1 MQFFPASMSHGAQ
14 SFRANSAFE
23 MPDSRPGQ
31 DFHGL
36 FSAHLEQPDA
46 TSASPQT
53 DQPQP
58 AFNNE
63 QVDVDDHGPA
73 GDSSGCG
80 FCEPV
85 SFADQKISEGSDTA
99 GREEGRAEESG
110 RESAKAAA
118 RQPEASST
126 EQAMPSTGGPSED
139 DRTVLHTQAG
149 EQDADITGDS
159 VAVAALE
166 LLDSLAAEAKTRG
179 ADLDTSGVSDKIEAL
194 HELLR
199 QFQKSDPATRSG
211 LAVTLGDQVKSLKRE
226 LAAAALKR
234 ADGAGEPGQKN
245 GSAESSSS
253 RVMQKIEALLS
264 RLETYQTAGREGVN
278 IGKERAMAAA
288 SVAAKA
294 GVMAGEEG
302 GRARSGRALLAEEA
316 ETLAADSEILTRK
329 HGAGVESENHAA
341 QKSGKGSEITFRSA
355 ARASQT
361 SDAAQGQSGAR
372 SAAFEVPDGKSASTL
387 EIAEESL
394 ASEQQHGE
402 SVATGADGKHAAVK
416 DSDGAGRNE
425 AAMTRSGLA
434 AAGIRTA
441 TGKKGSGQ
449 SVPLDAGSTL
459 REGEAVSTASAAAA
473 DSKGEKKQPDAR
485 QGFFGTSDR
494 EKSSSSTSRA
504 AQTAG
509 NAKNAPESQTLTQTA
524 AQNSQSQF
532 QQRLE
537 SPVSARSAQVY
548 QQVENGAFR
557 NLGQGVKQLVIRL
570 DPADLGQVSIILQ
583 MRGKEVQAV
592 LRSSNQETSLAL
604 NEQLGQLRTQL
615 EAQGL
620 KVGKLEVQTQ
630 LADSQSQSQWQGA
643 ENHNRYQEN
652 QEQAMSAKRWR
663 TLDRVAPDLVRDVHN
678 SGHREKV
685 SQSGLDI
692 FA

>member
-23 MPDSRPGQ
+23 MSDSRPGQ

-58 AFNNE
+58 ASINE
-63 QVDVDDHGPA
+63 QVYADDHGPA
-73 GDSSGCG
+73 GDSSGGG
-80 FCEPV
+80 FCESA
-85 SFADQKISEGSDTA
+85 SFADQNISEGSDPA
-99 GREEGRAEESG
+99 GHEEDRAEERG
-110 RESAKAAA
+110 RESAKAAEQ
-118 RQPEASST
+118 QPDAKSS
-126 EQAMPSTGGPSED
+126 EQAITPAGAPTED
-139 DRTVLHTQAG
+139 GRTVLHAQTGA
-149 EQDADITGDS
+149 QDADITGDS
-159 VAVAALE
+159 VAVAAQE

-179 ADLDTSGVSDKIEAL
+179 ADLDKSGLSDKIETL

-211 LAVTLGDQVKSLKRE
+211 LAVTLGEQVKSLKAE
-226 LAAAALKR
+226 FVAAALKR
-234 ADGAGEPGQKN
+234 ADGAGEPGQKSGN
-245 GSAESSSS
+245 PERVTS

-264 RLETYQTAGREGVN
+264 RLETYQAAGREGVN

-294 GVMAGEEG
+294 GVMTGEEG
-302 GRARSGRALLAEEA
+302 GRARAVRASRSDVAA
-316 ETLAADSEILTRK
+316 TLATVSEARTRK
-329 HGAGVESENHAA
+329 QGAGSESERAA
-341 QKSGKGSEITFRSA
+341 QKSDKGSEITSRSA

-361 SDAAQGQSGAR
+361 ADAAQGKSGVR
-372 SAAFEVPDGKSASTL
+372 SAAFEDSTGKSASTL
-387 EIAEESL
+387 DTAEDSL
-394 ASEQQHGE
+394 ASEHEHGE
-402 SVATGADGKHAAVK
+402 SVATGADRKYATVK
-416 DSDGAGRNE
+416 NPGSAGRNE
-425 AAMTRSGLA
+425 TAMTGSGLA
-434 AAGIRTA
+434 AAGTRTA
-441 TGKKGSGQ
+441 TAKDGSGQ
-449 SVPLDAGSTL
+449 SVPLDAGL
-459 REGEAVSTASAAAA
+459 KVQEGEAASIASAAAA

-537 SPVSARSAQVY
+537 SPVSARSTQVY

-570 DPADLGQVSIILQ
+570 DPADLGQVSVILQ
-583 MRGKEVQAV
+583 VRGKEVQAV

-652 QEQAMSAKRWR
+652 QELAMSAKRWR

-678 SGHREKV
+678 SRQGEKL

>member
-14 SFRANSAFE
+14 SFRANGAFE
-23 MPDSRPGQ
+23 MSDSRPGQ

-46 TSASPQT
+46 TSVFPQT
-53 DQPQP
+53 DQFQP
-58 AFNNE
+58 TSNNE
-63 QVDVDDHGPA
+63 QVYADDPGLA
-73 GDSSGCG
+73 DDNSDGG
-80 FCEPV
+80 FCEA
-85 SFADQKISEGSDTA
+85 SSTA
-99 GREEGRAEESG
+99 EKKSSVGLDAAAHEEDRAEE
-110 RESAKAAA
+110 RRTESAKAA
-118 RQPEASST
+118 
-126 EQAMPSTGGPSED
+126 EQQSDVIRSEKAITSTGAPSED

-149 EQDADITGDS
+149 EQDADISGDS
-159 VAVAALE
+159 VVVAAQE

-179 ADLDTSGVSDKIEAL
+179 ADLDKPGLSDKIEAL

-211 LAVTLGDQVKSLKRE
+211 LAVTLGEQVKSLKAE
-226 LAAAALKR
+226 FVAAALKR
-234 ADGAGEPGQKN
+234 AEDAGALGQKI
-245 GSAESSSS
+245 GSAESASS
-253 RVMQKIEALLS
+253 RVMQKMEALLS
-264 RLETYQTAGREGVN
+264 KLETYQAARHEGVN
-278 IGKERAMAAA
+278 NGKGRARAAA
-288 SVAAKA
+288 SVTAEA
-294 GVMAGEEG
+294 GVTAAEEG
-302 GRARSGRALLAEEA
+302 VRVRSVGALRSEA
-316 ETLAADSEILTRK
+316 AATLATVSEARTRK
-329 HGAGVESENHAA
+329 QGAGSESERVA
-341 QKSGKGSEITFRSA
+341 QKSDKGSEITSRS

-361 SDAAQGQSGAR
+361 ADAAQGISGVR
-372 SAAFEVPDGKSASTL
+372 SAAFEDSTGKSASTL
-387 EIAEESL
+387 DIAEDFL
-394 ASEQQHGE
+394 ASEHKRGE
-402 SVATGADGKHAAVK
+402 SVATGADRKYAAAK
-416 DSDGAGRNE
+416 DPGSAGRSE
-425 AAMTRSGLA
+425 HEMTRSGLA
-434 AAGIRTA
+434 AAGTRPATA
-441 TGKKGSGQ
+441 KDGSGQ

-459 REGEAVSTASAAAA
+459 QEGEAVSTASAAAA

-485 QGFFGTSDR
+485 QGFFGSPDR
-494 EKSSSSTSRA
+494 EKSSSSTPRA

-509 NAKNAPESQTLTQTA
+509 SAKNTPESQTLTQTA

-570 DPADLGQVSIILQ
+570 DPADLGQVSVILQ

-592 LRSSNQETSLAL
+592 LRSNNQETSLAL
-604 NEQLGQLRTQL
+604 NEQMGQLRAQL
-615 EAQGL
+615 EAQGF

-652 QEQAMSAKRWR
+652 HEQAMSAKRWR

>member
-58 AFNNE
+58 ASNSE
-63 QVDVDDHGPA
+63 QVYADDHGPA
-73 GDSSGCG
+73 SDSSGGG
-80 FCEPV
+80 FGESV
-85 SFADQKISEGSDTA
+85 SLADQNISEGSDPA
-99 GREEGRAEESG
+99 GHEEDRAEERG
-110 RESAKAAA
+110 RESAKAAEQ
-118 RQPEASST
+118 QPETSST
-126 EQAMPSTGGPSED
+126 EQASSSTGGPAED
-139 DRTVLHTQAG
+139 DPAVLHTQAG
-149 EQDADITGDS
+149 AQDEDVTGDS
-159 VAVAALE
+159 VAVAAQE

-179 ADLDTSGVSDKIEAL
+179 ADSHKSELSDKIEAL

-199 QFQKSDPATRSG
+199 QFRQSDPATRSE
-211 LAVTLGDQVKSLKRE
+211 LAVTLGEQVKSLKAE
-226 LAAAALKR
+226 LAAEALKR
-234 ADGAGEPGQKN
+234 GEQGQKN
-245 GSAESSSS
+245 GSAEKASS

-264 RLETYQTAGREGVN
+264 RLETFQTADRAGVN
-278 IGKERAMAAA
+278 IGKGAMAAA
-288 SVAAKA
+288 SEAAKA

-302 GRARSGRALLAEEA
+302 VRARSGRALLAEAA
-316 ETLAADSEILTRK
+316 ETLATDSEPLTRQ
-329 HGAGVESENHAA
+329 HGAGVESKNHAA
-341 QKSGKGSEITFRSA
+341 QKSGEGSEITFRSA

-361 SDAAQGQSGAR
+361 SDAAQGQPGAR
-372 SAAFEVPDGKSASTL
+372 SAALEVPDGKNASKL
-387 EIAEESL
+387 ETAEESL

-402 SVATGADGKHAAVK
+402 SVATGADRKYAAVK
-416 DSDGAGRNE
+416 DPGSAGRNE
-425 AAMTRSGLA
+425 HEMTRSGLA
-434 AAGIRTA
+434 AAGTRPATA
-441 TGKKGSGQ
+441 KDGSGQ

-459 REGEAVSTASAAAA
+459 QEGEAVSTASAAAA

-485 QGFFGTSDR
+485 QGFFGSPDR
-494 EKSSSSTSRA
+494 EKSSSSTPRA

-509 NAKNAPESQTLTQTA
+509 SAKNTPESQTLTQTA

-570 DPADLGQVSIILQ
+570 DPADLGQVSVILQ

-592 LRSSNQETSLAL
+592 LRSNNQETSLAL
-604 NEQLGQLRTQL
+604 NEQMGQLRAQL
-615 EAQGL
+615 EAQGF

-652 QEQAMSAKRWR
+652 HEQAMSAKRWR

>member
-14 SFRANSAFE
+14 SFRANGAFE
-23 MPDSRPGQ
+23 MSDSRPGQ
-31 DFHGL
+31 DFHDL

-46 TSASPQT
+46 TSASPRT

-58 AFNNE
+58 TSTNE
-63 QVDVDDHGPA
+63 QVYADDHGPA
-73 GDSSGCG
+73 GDSAGGG
-80 FCEPV
+80 FCESA
-85 SFADQKISEGSDTA
+85 SFADQNISEDSDTA
-99 GREEGRAEESG
+99 GHEEDRAEEKG
-110 RESAKAAA
+110 REPAKAAA
-118 RQPEASST
+118 RQPEASGT
-126 EQAMPSTGGPSED
+126 EQTISSTGGPSED
-139 DRTVLHTQAG
+139 DHTVLHAQPGA
-149 EQDADITGDS
+149 QDADIPGDS
-159 VAVAALE
+159 VAVAAQE

-179 ADLDTSGVSDKIEAL
+179 ADFDTSGVSDKIEAL

-211 LAVTLGDQVKSLKRE
+211 LAVKMGEQVKSLKAE
-226 LAAAALKR
+226 LTAAALKR
-234 ADGAGEPGQKN
+234 ADGAGETGQKN
-245 GSAESSSS
+245 GSAERSSS

-264 RLETYQTAGREGVN
+264 RLETYQASGREDVN
-278 IGKERAMAAA
+278 IGKERARAAA

-302 GRARSGRALLAEEA
+302 DRARSGRALLEEA
-316 ETLAADSEILTRK
+316 AETPTTDGEALTRE
-329 HGAGVESENHAA
+329 HGAGFESENHAA
-341 QKSGKGSEITFRSA
+341 HKSGKGSEITFRSA
-355 ARASQT
+355 ARVSQA

-372 SAAFEVPDGKSASTL
+372 SAALEVPDGKSASTL
-387 EIAEESL
+387 ETVEESL
-394 ASEQQHGE
+394 ASEQRHGE
-402 SVATGADGKHAAVK
+402 SVATGAERKHAAGT
-416 DSDGAGRNE
+416 DSGGAGRNE
-425 AAMTRSGLA
+425 NEMTRSGLA
-434 AAGIRTA
+434 AAGTRTA
-441 TGKKGSGQ
+441 TAKDGSGQ
-449 SVPLDAGSTL
+449 SVPLDTGSAVQ
-459 REGEAVSTASAAAA
+459 EGEAVSTASAAAA
-473 DSKGEKKQPDAR
+473 DSKGGKKQPDAR
-485 QGFFGTSDR
+485 QGFFGTPDR

-509 NAKNAPESQTLTQTA
+509 NAKNAPESQTLAQTA
-524 AQNSQSQF
+524 AQNSPSPF

-570 DPADLGQVSIILQ
+570 DPADLGQVSVILQ
-583 MRGKEVQAV
+583 VRGKEVQAV
-592 LRSSNQETSLAL
+592 LRSNNQETSLAL
-604 NEQLGQLRTQL
+604 NEQMGQLRAQL
-615 EAQGL
+615 EAQGF

-652 QEQAMSAKRWR
+652 HEQAMSAKRWR

>member
-36 FSAHLEQPDA
+36 FSAHLEHPDA

-58 AFNNE
+58 AFNSE
-63 QVDVDDHGPA
+63 QVYADDHGPA
-73 GDSSGCG
+73 GDSSGGG
-80 FCEPV
+80 FGESS
-85 SFADQKISEGSDTA
+85 SFAEENASASSDA
-99 GREEGRAEESG
+99 ALHEDGRGEEKA
-110 RESAKAAA
+110 RESAKAAVQ
-118 RQPEASST
+118 QPDASSSK
-126 EQAMPSTGGPSED
+126 QADSSADAPSEN
-139 DRTVLHTQAG
+139 DREVMQEQSGAQAP
-149 EQDADITGDS
+149 DVSDDS
-159 VAVAALE
+159 VAVAVQE

-179 ADLDTSGVSDKIEAL
+179 AESHESGLSDKIEAL

-199 QFQKSDPATRSG
+199 QFRQSDPATRSE
-211 LAVTLGDQVKSLKRE
+211 LAVNLGEQVKSLKAE

-234 ADGAGEPGQKN
+234 ADAAGEPGRRN
-245 GSAESSSS
+245 GNAEKVSSG
-253 RVMQKIEALLS
+253 VMQKMDALVS
-264 RLETYQTAGREGVN
+264 RLETFQTGGRQGVN
-278 IGKERAMAAA
+278 IGTERAMAAA
-288 SVAAKA
+288 SLAEKA

-302 GRARSGRALLAEEA
+302 ARARSGRALLAESAEA
-316 ETLAADSEILTRK
+316 LATDGETLTRK
-329 HGAGVESENHAA
+329 QGAGLEPENHAA

-355 ARASQT
+355 ARARQA

-372 SAAFEVPDGKSASTL
+372 RAALEVPDGKSASKL

-394 ASEQQHGE
+394 ASEQQQGE
-402 SVATGADGKHAAVK
+402 SVATGADRKYAAVK
-416 DSDGAGRNE
+416 DPGSPGRSE
-425 AAMTRSGLA
+425 HEMTRSGLA
-434 AAGIRTA
+434 AAGTRPATA
-441 TGKKGSGQ
+441 KDGSGQ
-449 SVPLDAGSTL
+449 SVPLDVGSTL
-459 REGEAVSTASAAAA
+459 QEGEAVSTASAAAA
-473 DSKGEKKQPDAR
+473 DSKGEKKQPDAH
-485 QGFFGTSDR
+485 QGFFGSPDR

-509 NAKNAPESQTLTQTA
+509 NAKNAPESQTLSQTA

-570 DPADLGQVSIILQ
+570 DPADLGQVSVILQ
-583 MRGKEVQAV
+583 VRGKEVQAV
-592 LRSSNQETSLAL
+592 LRSSNQETSVAL

-652 QEQAMSAKRWR
+652 QELAMSAKRWR
-663 TLDRVAPDLVRDVHN
+663 TLERVAPDLVRDVQN
-678 SGHREKV
+678 SRQGEKL